1 MVMTIPDDILVALIT
16 AWSATIVA
24 IITGIAS
31 VVARRRDRDDMAGRL
46 DRIAGMASDTRDQV
60 SNDHNSNLRD
70 EIDLLK
76 AAVRRIEDAIQALRS
91 DLSRTHRTIAG
102 VRRDVSELQDADEA
116 ATTVHQTL
124 RQRIN
129 QLTRGR

>member
-1 MVMTIPDDILVALIT
+1 MTIPDDILVALIT

-70 EIDLLK
+70 ELDLLK